1 MKIKDLMK
9 RFDDFM
15 SAITFAEA
23 GEYETAQLIIRK
35 KPNIVVIL
43 SDKEDDIY
51 AVKYAFNLAKRIN
64 GALRI
69 LCRTDLSKEQC
80 KIFKEKYEFLEFDNF
95 SADKVKTYFE
105 KADLIIMTDEKVIEK
120 IKFPDVPLVFVQQN
134 KNLVGG

>member
-51 AVKYAFNLAKRIN
+51 AVKYAVNLAKRIN

-120 IKFPDVPLVFVQQN
+120 TKFPDVPLVFVQQN
-134 KNLVGG
+134 KNLAGG